1 MSLAY
6 ESIDECIRYERRIY
20 NPNKCNVNFH
30 LHEEFEIY
38 FLISGDVNYF
48 VEKNMY
54 PIKFG
59 DVMITNN
66 QEIHKPSFQND
77 NVYERITLQFAPH
90 IVRKFNSP
98 SLDLLSCFLNKP
110 KGQQNKITLQPSQ
123 INEFLRLFNQIE
135 NLKPHAGYKI
145 LKLNYLIELLVWINI
160 IFKDVNRSDN
170 LSSMPE
176 LLTSL
181 LDYIDMNLEK
191 DLTLESLSTKFYV
204 DRFYMGRI
212 FKKYIG
218 NNIHEYILFKR
229 ISKAKQILSEG
240 YSVTDTC
247 ELCGFN
253 DYSNFLKMFKRTVGI
268 SPGKYKGNLG
278 NMDIE

>member
-1 MSLAY
+1 MILPY
-6 ESIDECIRYERRIY
+6 ESIDECIRYERKLY
-20 NPNKCNVNFH
+20 NPNICNVNFH

-38 FLISGDVNYF
+38 FLISGDVNYL

-54 PIKFG
+54 PIKYG
-59 DVMITNN
+59 DLIITNN

-77 NVYERITLQFAPH
+77 KLYERITLQFVPH
-90 IVRKFNSP
+90 IVRTFNSP

-123 INEFLRLFNQIE
+123 IKEFLRLFNQIE
-135 NLKPHAGYKI
+135 NLKPNAGYKI
-145 LKLNYLIELLVWINI
+145 LKLNYLVEVLVLINI
-160 IFKDVNRSDN
+160 IFKDVNRSEN

-176 LLTSL
+176 LLISL

-191 DLTLESLSTKFYV
+191 NLTLESLSNKFYV
-204 DRFYMGRI
+204 DRFYMGRV
-212 FKKYIG
+212 FKKYFG
-218 NNIHEYILFKR
+218 SNIHEYILFKR

-247 ELCGFN
+247 EQCGFN

-278 NMDIE
+278 NFDID